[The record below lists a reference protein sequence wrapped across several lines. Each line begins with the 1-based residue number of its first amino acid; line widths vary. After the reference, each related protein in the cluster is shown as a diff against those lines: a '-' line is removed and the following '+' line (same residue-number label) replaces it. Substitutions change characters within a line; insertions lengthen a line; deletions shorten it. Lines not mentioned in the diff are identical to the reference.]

1 MTDERP
7 PSRWF
12 REGVPRGDDYDRRF
26 EQLEAAGH
34 DVHGE
39 ADFVA
44 SLAVR
49 SVLDA
54 GCGTGRVA
62 IELGRRGFDVVG
74 IDADPA
80 MLDVARRKGPQ
91 LSWVQ
96 ADLLDVDVGRSF
108 DAVVLAGNVMIFVAP
123 GTEGPVL
130 SNMARHLESGGLL
143 VAGFSTDAGLDLP
156 SYDRLAAAVGL
167 ELVERWGTWQRGAE
181 APGSHYAVSVHRLG

>member
-1 MTDERP
+1 
-7 PSRWF
+7 
-12 REGVPRGDDYDRRF
+12 VPRGDDYDRRF
-26 EQLEAAGH
+26 VQLAAAGH

-44 SLAVR
+44 SLAVH

-74 IDADPA
+74 IDTDPA
-80 MLDVARRKGPQ
+80 MLAVARRKGPQ
-91 LSWVQ
+91 IQWLE

-123 GTEGPVL
+123 GTEEPVL
-130 SNMARHLESGGLL
+130 SNMARHMESGGLL
-143 VAGFSTDAGLDLP
+143 VAGFSTDAGLDLA
-156 SYDRLAAAVGL
+156 SYDRLAAAAGL
-167 ELVERWGTWQRGAE
+167 ELVERWGTWQRAAE
-181 APGSHYAVSVHRLG
+181 APGSNYAVSVHRRG